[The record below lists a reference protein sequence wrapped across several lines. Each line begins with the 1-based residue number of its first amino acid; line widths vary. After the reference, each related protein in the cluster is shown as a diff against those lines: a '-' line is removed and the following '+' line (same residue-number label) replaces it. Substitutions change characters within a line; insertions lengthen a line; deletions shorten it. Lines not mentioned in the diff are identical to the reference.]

1 MLLRHRLLRWLV
13 LLFAPAWVVACAP
26 QLVAPYNS
34 DLQQKAS
41 AMQAEVG
48 GWDLA
53 MRGAAGTVAADPRYP
68 DVSAKLDKWRGDADA
83 MLTLAISDD
92 PGVLKCSTAVQA
104 VRQAIV
110 DALPA
115 DVRADLQA
123 SAPAANSGARTA
135 GCEATLVA
143 ALPDEIEEIR
153 AILTAGCKLNWVN
166 DAWFSNFAQNRATAS
181 KPPAAPRAADQ
192 TAVTNG
198 CRFQFEPSS
207 QTPPN
212 AGSAGHGVAVS
223 RLLRTLQEIVYVE
236 ARKKAAVPSK

>member
-1 MLLRHRLLRWLV
+1 MPLRQRLRCWLV
-13 LLFAPAWVVACAP
+13 FMSTPAWVVACAP

-48 GWDLA
+48 SWDLA
-53 MRGAAGTVAADPRYP
+53 MRSAAGTAAADPRYP
-68 DVSAKLDKWRGDADA
+68 DVSASLDKWRGDADA

-92 PGVLKCSTAVQA
+92 PGVLKCGTAVQA
-104 VRQAIV
+104 VHQAIL

-123 SAPAANSGARTA
+123 NAPAANSGASAA

-153 AILTAGCKLNWVN
+153 AILTAGCKLSWVS
-166 DAWFSNFAQNRATAS
+166 DGWFSNFAQNRAAAS
-181 KPPAAPRAADQ
+181 KPPAPPRAADQ
-192 TAVTNG
+192 GAVTNG
-198 CRFQFEPSS
+198 CRFQFEPST

-212 AGSAGHGVAVS
+212 AGGAGHGIAVS
-223 RLLRTLQEIVYVE
+223 RLLRTLQEIGHHV
-236 ARKKAAVPSK
+236 AGG